1 MLNKFK
7 FNFYTPDAGDQGQG
21 MPPYPPQQGSQGKL
35 ILGRNGAQQQP
46 SYNGGQSSPQAQPYQ
61 APQPSSP
68 YQQQRPQPQPP
79 YQQQRPQPP
88 SPYQQQAASNRQGQ
102 VNNQMYTPPMQQP
115 PQPQGPYT
123 PRTSESQ
130 QKLGNMG
137 AKGNGKRPNKRQR
150 RRIGC
155 LATLVIVA
163 ILVIFAF
170 STISRVLSFGSAI
183 STQAPLSTQSGYM
196 STSNRT
202 NLLVLGYGG
211 SGHDG
216 SYLTDSILIVSMI
229 PSTQHTSLVSV
240 PRDLWVQNPSNSGNY
255 TKINAVYSTASNNNQ
270 NRAQGADA
278 MAQKVSQITGL
289 DVKNWMMID
298 FTGFRDLINS
308 IGGVDIYVQ
317 NAFTANYP
325 ANDDPNVNAAWKTVS
340 FKVGQQHM
348 DGETA
353 IEYARAREVTGGDMA
368 EGTDF
373 ARSIR
378 QQIIV
383 KAAISKIK
391 SISSWPHLYSA
402 MDALQKTIYTNMSL
416 ADLGLFS
423 MKMNLN
429 DPHTPKIGL
438 STDNVMAISTSAD
451 GQSIVIPQNDD
462 FSIIA
467 PYVKSKLYN

>member
-7 FNFYTPDAGDQGQG
+7 FNFYTPDAGDAGQG

-35 ILGRNGAQQQP
+35 ILGRGGAQQQP
-46 SYNGGQSSPQAQPYQ
+46 SYYNGQSSPQAQPYQ
-61 APQPSSP
+61 TPQQQPPYRQPSSP
-68 YQQQRPQPQPP
+68 HQPQ
-79 YQQQRPQPP
+79 
-88 SPYQQQAASNRQGQ
+88 AAYNRQGQ

-115 PQPQGPYT
+115 AQPQGPYT
-123 PRTSESQ
+123 PHTSASSPQ
-130 QKLGNMG
+130 IGG
-137 AKGNGKRPNKRQR
+137 GTKGNAKPR
-150 RRIGC
+150 RRGQKRKIGC
-155 LATLVIVA
+155 LATLAIVVL
-163 ILVIFAF
+163 LVIFAF

-183 STQAPLSTQSGYM
+183 STQAPLSTQTGYM
-196 STSNRT
+196 SSSDRT

-211 SGHDG
+211 GAHDG
-216 SYLTDSILIVSMI
+216 ANLTDSILIISMI
-229 PSTQHTSLVSV
+229 PSTQHTSLISV
-240 PRDLWVQNPSNSGNY
+240 PRDLWVTNPPGSANH
-255 TKINAVYSTASNNNQ
+255 TKLNAVYNVASNNNQ
-270 NRAQGADA
+270 NRVQGADV
-278 MAQKVSQITGL
+278 MAQKVSTITGL
-289 DVKNWMMID
+289 DVKYWMMID
-298 FTGFRDLINS
+298 FMGFRDLINS
-308 IGGVDIYVQ
+308 LGGVDIYVQ
-317 NAFTANYP
+317 NAFTADYP
-325 ANDDPNVNAAWKTVS
+325 ANDDPNINAAWKTVS

-383 KAAISKIK
+383 KAALSKIK

-423 MKMNLN
+423 TKMDLN

-438 STDNVMAISTSAD
+438 STDNVMDISTSDD
-451 GQSIVIPQNDD
+451 GQSIVIPKGGD
-462 FSIIA
+462 FNIIK
-467 PYVKSKLYN
+467 PYIESKLYN